1 MEKSDVYYVVKKKA
15 VPEVLLKV
23 VKAKKLLETGEMET
37 VQEAA
42 EEVGISRSSYY
53 KYKDDIFPFQE
64 HLKGKIIT
72 WTFQID
78 DTPGLLSHVLR
89 ILADFGVNI
98 LTIHQ
103 SIPIDGVASLSLS
116 VQMLKETED
125 ISEMVSSIERQ
136 KGVRCVK
143 MIAKE

>member
-1 MEKSDVYYVVKKKA
+1 MEKSDGYYVIKKKA

-23 VKAKKLLETGEMET
+23 VEAKKLLETGKMET

-64 HLKGKIIT
+64 YFKGKIIT
-72 WTFQID
+72 WTFLID

-103 SIPIDGVASLSLS
+103 NIPINGVASLSLS

-136 KGVRCVK
+136 KGVRYVK